1 MRHIGL
7 VIFGIFR
14 ILTQLTWSVVGEY
27 WYFVGQSMFET
38 YVLLYAILCAKDKFI
53 AIPITYLFYLSFFNL
68 ITDLT
73 AFKFGELYQMLF
85 ALLLT
90 FGTAIWKYK
99 Q

>member
-7 VIFGIFR
+7 VVFGFVR
-14 ILTQLTWSVVGEY
+14 ILTQLSWSVIGEY

-38 YVLLYAILCAKDKFI
+38 YVLLYAMTCVKNHLFVPFC
-53 AIPITYLFYLSFFNL
+53 YLFYLSLINL
-68 ITDLT
+68 ITDIT
-73 AFKFGELYQMLF
+73 SYSFGSLQQIIF

-90 FGTAIWKYK
+90 FGTSIWNYK

>member
-7 VIFGIFR
+7 VIFGFIR
-14 ILTQLTWSVVGEY
+14 ILTQLTWPLIGEY

-38 YVLLYAILCAKDKFI
+38 YVLLYAMMCVKNHLFV
-53 AIPITYLFYLSFFNL
+53 PICYLFNLSLFNL

-73 AFKFGELYQMLF
+73 GFSFGTVYQIIF

-90 FGTAIWKYK
+90 FGISIWNYK
-99 Q
+99 QS